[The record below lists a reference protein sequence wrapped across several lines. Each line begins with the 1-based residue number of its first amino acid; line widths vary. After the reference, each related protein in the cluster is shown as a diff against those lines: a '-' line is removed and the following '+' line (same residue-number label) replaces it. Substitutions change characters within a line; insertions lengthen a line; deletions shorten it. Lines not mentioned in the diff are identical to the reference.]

1 MNHRPATP
9 SVLVVVCAAFCATG
23 FAPEVAAAQHQ
34 AASANAL
41 VDTWRLVEHWDRDS
55 SGTLTQQFGPHPVG
69 YFVHDAT
76 GHFSVQI
83 MRTPPMR
90 STAVGPDSA
99 VLASLRELFD
109 GYYGAFGTYSVDA
122 GRAESAYHIEGST
135 RPNIIG
141 TDARLPFRVVGDSLI
156 IGDDQTWRRVWIRVR

>member
-9 SVLVVVCAAFCATG
+9 SVLVAVCAAFYATG
-23 FAPEVAAAQHQ
+23 FGAEMAAAQDQ
-34 AASANAL
+34 APSPNAL
-41 VDTWRLVEHWDRDS
+41 VGTWRLVEHWNRES
-55 SGTLTQQFGPHPVG
+55 SGALTQMFGPHPVG
-69 YFVHDAT
+69 YFLHDAM

-83 MRTPPMR
+83 MRTPPMQ
-90 STAVGPDSA
+90 SIAVEPDSA
-99 VLASLRELFD
+99 ALASLRELFD

-122 GRAESAYHIEGST
+122 GQAESVYHIVGST
-135 RPNIIG
+135 RPNLIG